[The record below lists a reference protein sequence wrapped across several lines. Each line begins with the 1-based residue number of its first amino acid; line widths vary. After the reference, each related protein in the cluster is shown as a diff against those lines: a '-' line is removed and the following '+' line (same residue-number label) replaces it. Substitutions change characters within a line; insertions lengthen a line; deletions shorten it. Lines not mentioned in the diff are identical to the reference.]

1 MLTILSLLTL
11 TIVTYIISD
20 KLSHYTLLSRYTW
33 YDNLAMKLYDY
44 KGTFKSLLHKL
55 YYFKLFT
62 CRSCN
67 VFWTALVTL
76 TITHSFSED
85 VYVRND
91 IMNLTPEIVVTTSL
105 IIFLIH
111 KVENQDV

>member
-1 MLTILSLLTL
+1 MITILSLLTL
-11 TIVTYIISD
+11 TIVTYLISD
-20 KLSHYTLLSRYTW
+20 KLSNYTLLSKYTW

-44 KGTFKSLLHKL
+44 EGKLKSFFRWL

-67 VFWTALVTL
+67 VFWVALIAL
-76 TITHSFSED
+76 SSLHFFNEAKPNCIT
-85 VYVRND
+85 
-91 IMNLTPEIVVTTSL
+91 NLTPELIVTTSL

-111 KVENQDV
+111 KVENKDV

>member
-11 TIVTYIISD
+11 TIIIYIISD
-20 KLSHYTLLSRYTW
+20 KLSNYTLLSKYTW
-33 YDNLAMKLYDY
+33 FDNLAMKLYDY
-44 KGTFKSLLHKL
+44 EGRFKSFLQRV

-67 VFWTALVTL
+67 VFWIALVTL
-76 TITHSFSED
+76 TSLHSFSEAQ
-85 VYVRND
+85 RND
-91 IMNLTPEIVVTTSL
+91 ITCLTPATVLTLSL

-111 KVENQDV
+111 KVENKDV